1 MDKRLLYSAVLVAS
15 LSTNYAQAK
24 VEDPVLPDP
33 VQLKLDGTDTV
44 AIKNIL
50 ADKWLTKGNAWGT
63 QASLGDSGLGFA
75 IVPNKGADGQ
85 PDGTY
90 TFFDDVVN
98 ADTKFGDFT
107 KKMFLI
113 GNDIKNGGNAYV
125 DYASQGIER
134 TYWKVTPDGNKFKF
148 QSNMYPETYAGH
160 NPSDNGLNEKGE
172 ATEIETQFRPALTE
186 DGTNGLEWQAYPYTY
201 FYRLEKLKEE
211 INSAIDE
218 GYDMTEIEA
227 IYNNPD
233 AKYWQLK
240 EASRMISII
249 KRNKAMA
256 GATADSPVSITEY
269 FTDANC
275 DALGG
280 WTHDCEYDKDG
291 NVGSGG
297 HGTNWQTHSS
307 VYTAPDGYQ
316 TEKFIERWVSGNSD
330 PVTNTEV
337 AGAGR
342 LSDGVLSQTLH
353 KLPAGGYKVTCY
365 AMATQQSKGDD
376 YKVEGV
382 SVFADT
388 KSTPNS
394 QTVATLGGVP
404 QKYEFLLDVKEG
416 EDLTIGFKLENCTA
430 NWVFVDNFQIEYCGP
445 SFKAMNL
452 YDVQQA
458 ATELGNKLDAAACPD
473 YLDIASKLV
482 DKANNMTLD
491 TDDEAISNM
500 KTQLAEIQAKI
511 NKSLDLYLELD
522 ALDKEIGEFIG
533 SLDIDALKPEAQ
545 KKVNELDDLD
555 NDCGYDVNESAA
567 DLAATTHTLNNE
579 QLTQY
584 IADLKIKLEEARKA
598 VIQKGD
604 DITWKIV
611 NPSFDTGTSEG
622 WTGKV
627 TVSKDYKNCE
637 AYQSTFDLY
646 QDITNIPD
654 GVYEL
659 SVLAFQRVA
668 NNDVASVAH
677 DNGTEDITAVI
688 YANDLE
694 TPFTSP
700 YTYGMKEPAVT
711 TGSTPDYKYNLN
723 GEDVYIPNSMQGMA
737 AAITENPNAYTVT
750 VPMLVEGGTLRIG
763 VREKR
768 RPTNGTWGDWAIWDN
783 FRLKYL
789 GNDAEAYKE
798 VTTPLIAKA
807 DALLESKMN
816 ADVRAALVKANDA
829 LKANG
834 TSEGIHALSA
844 AIEVANTS
852 IEAYKPLKEAIDNA
866 QTRYEE
872 NEATSETSDAA
883 KGLYTAAVNTAQGI
897 YDNGT
902 VADAEIP
909 AAIKAL
915 NSGVTKYV
923 INDIIA
929 NASVDKPAD
938 ITKVIANSDF
948 ATKSSTGWD
957 VIDGKMGFQT
967 DVEAGEFYNCTF
979 NLQQTLVGLPAGMYR
994 LTTQAFYRYG
1004 NNPSAKVDDSDQLKY
1019 DVNENAYLYFSDKE
1033 IPTEDGKTV
1042 ATELPE
1048 SKQAIKTITAYQVAE
1063 DNLNNGA
1070 GLSST
1075 SGLKEMETGTGI
1087 YIPDNM
1093 VTAQAFFNHSG
1104 DAYVSEPLNFNYYGN
1119 SDFRIG
1125 LIKNVK
1131 NDATSGDWTIVK
1143 NFKLYYLG
1151 EDPTGISEIVTDAN
1165 AVATKIYNASGMQI
1179 GKLQKGINIIETVMK
1194 DGSKKV
1200 KKVVVK

>member
-15 LSTNYAQAK
+15 LSTNYAQAQ
-24 VEDPVLPDP
+24 VNDPVLPSP

-44 AIKNIL
+44 AVKNVMTG
-50 ADKWLTKGNAWGT
+50 KWLTKGNAWGT

-90 TFFDDVVN
+90 TFFNDIVDK
-98 ADTKFGDFT
+98 DHKFGDFN
-107 KKMFLI
+107 KKLFLI
-113 GNDIKNGGNAYV
+113 GDNIDNGGNAYV
-125 DYASQGIER
+125 DYNNQGIER

-160 NPSDNGLNEKGE
+160 NPNDNGFNEKGE

-201 FYRLEKLKEE
+201 FYRLEKLKDQ

-218 GYDMTEIEA
+218 GLDLTAVEA

-240 EASRMISII
+240 EASRMISDIR
-249 KRNKAMA
+249 RNKAMA
-256 GATADSPVSITEY
+256 DATAESPVNITEY
-269 FTDANC
+269 APDANC
-275 DALGG
+275 DALAG
-280 WTHDCEYDKDG
+280 WTHDCIYDDTG
-291 NVGSGG
+291 DVGRGG
-297 HGTNWQTHSS
+297 HGTNWQAHST

-316 TEKFIERWVSGNSD
+316 TDKFIERWVHGDSD
-330 PVTNTEV
+330 PVTNTSVKGE
-337 AGAGR
+337 GR

-365 AMATQQSKGDD
+365 AMATQQSKGDS
-376 YKVEGV
+376 YQVEGV

-394 QTVATLGGVP
+394 QTVATKAGVP
-404 QKYEFLLDVKEG
+404 QKYEFLLDIKEG
-416 EDLTIGFKLENCTA
+416 EDLTIGFKLDNCTA

-452 YDVQQA
+452 ADVQKA
-458 ATELGNKLDAAACPD
+458 AAELEAQMGGMEVCPTYTDKASELIAAVGEMTTDTDEAEINAMKQQLADIAAKIDKSSALYAELKDLDATIQEFLA
-473 YLDIASKLV
+473 LDPQG
-482 DKANNMTLD
+482 
-491 TDDEAISNM
+491 DEFEAFM
-500 KTQLAEIQAKI
+500 
-511 NKSLDLYLELD
+511 DLY
-522 ALDKEIGEFIG
+522 
-533 SLDIDALKPEAQ
+533 
-545 KKVNELDDLD
+545 
-555 NDCGYDVNESAA
+555 NDCGKEGEGVESLMSTYTLENE
-567 DLAATTHTLNNE
+567 D
-579 QLTQY
+579 LTQY
-584 IADLKIKLEEARKA
+584 MADLKVKLEAAQNASIKA
-598 VIQKGD
+598 GD
-604 DITWKIV
+604 DITRKIV

-622 WTGKV
+622 WTGNV

-637 AYQSTFDLY
+637 AYEKTFDLY
-646 QDITNIPD
+646 QDITNLPD

-659 SVLAFQRVA
+659 SVLAFQRVGT
-668 NNDVASVAH
+668 NEDASKAH
-677 DNGTEDITAVI
+677 DNGTENITAVI

-700 YTYGMKEPAVT
+700 YTYGMKAPSGGDPA
-711 TGSTPDYKYNLN
+711 DYEYTLN
-723 GEDVYIPNSMQGMA
+723 GETVYIPNSMQGMA
-737 AAITENPNAYTVT
+737 AAITENPEAYTVT

-763 VREKR
+763 VRAKKR
-768 RPTNGTWGDWAIWDN
+768 PSNTHDWAIWDN
-783 FRLKYL
+783 FRLKYIGSKGDAL
-789 GNDAEAYKE
+789 GA

-807 DALLESKMN
+807 DGLLASNMN
-816 ADVRAALVKANDA
+816 AEVRAQLVAAKTALETEATVP
-829 LKANG
+829 
-834 TSEGIHALSA
+834 GIHTLSA
-844 AIEVANTS
+844 AIEAANTS
-852 IEAYKPLKEAIDNA
+852 IEAYKPLQAAIENA

-872 NEATSETSDAA
+872 NEATSETSETA
-883 KGLYTAAVNTAQGI
+883 KGLYNAAMATAQGI

-902 VADAEIP
+902 AADAEIP

-915 NSGVTKYV
+915 NEGVTKYV
-923 INDIIA
+923 INDILEG
-929 NASVDKPAD
+929 ASVDKPAD

-948 ATKSSTGWD
+948 ATMSSTGWD
-957 VIDGKMGFQT
+957 VKDGTMGFQSGNN
-967 DVEAGEFYNCTF
+967 VEAGEFFNCTF

-994 LTTQAFYRYG
+994 LTTQAFYRNG
-1004 NNPSAKVDDSDQLKY
+1004 SDASAKVDGSDDQLKY

-1033 IPTEDGKTV
+1033 IPTEEGKKV

-1048 SKQAIKTITAYQVAE
+1048 SKQAIKTITAHKIAE
-1063 DNLNNGA
+1063 DDWNSV
-1070 GLSST
+1070 GLSAAG
-1075 SGLKEMETGTGI
+1075 GLKKMDDGM

-1093 VTAQAFFNHSG
+1093 ITAQAFFKS
-1104 DAYVSEPLNFNYYGN
+1104 DAGSAYDSEPLNFNYDGN

-1125 LIKNVK
+1125 LIKNVTVT
-1131 NDATSGDWTIVK
+1131 NDWTIVK

-1151 EDPTGISEIVTDAN
+1151 VDPTGISEIVTDAN